1 MLLNPRSHLRWIPGT
16 LVMALLM
23 ALLAAPPAAAQQG
36 QRDERELDDPTN
48 EDESAPIFSFDIS
61 PQLLANG
68 LDLLVEK
75 RLAKDYDLDD
85 YQYEQ
90 MRQVLHE
97 HVPRFL
103 KEHQKELERLFV
115 EWTEVISAGEPPD
128 SEYVAQWAQRALPT
142 VEAFQGM
149 VGSMATD
156 MREFMTDEQ
165 QVLLDGYLA
174 VFDTGTRTLNN
185 RLQVFAQG
193 GFDPERDWLGYKEV
207 RHRSPEEA
215 RQLRQEMEEARWAA
229 MDRSRQ
235 AGRGAG
241 AGAAPPSDA
250 ELVADALASPPR
262 RVAKTVKSDKDE
274 WTRYVE
280 DFIRRYNLNDEQQQ
294 KAHSLL
300 QQQLERREHYL
311 RRKDREVERI
321 KNMFKQAQGDAQK
334 TALAETAYRRLNE
347 PIDTM
352 FQKLKEKLETLPTR
366 DQRRAAALAETQKPE
381 QRKSAPK
388 AADRKD
394 RPQ

>member
-1 MLLNPRSHLRWIPGT
+1 
-16 LVMALLM
+16 
-23 ALLAAPPAAAQQG
+23 
-36 QRDERELDDPTN
+36 
-48 EDESAPIFSFDIS
+48 
-61 PQLLANG
+61 
-68 LDLLVEK
+68 
-75 RLAKDYDLDD
+75 
-85 YQYEQ
+85 
-90 MRQVLHE
+90 
-97 HVPRFL
+97 
-103 KEHQKELERLFV
+103 
-115 EWTEVISAGEPPD
+115 
-128 SEYVAQWAQRALPT
+128 
-142 VEAFQGM
+142 
-149 VGSMATD
+149 
-156 MREFMTDEQ
+156 
-165 QVLLDGYLA
+165 
-174 VFDTGTRTLNN
+174 
-185 RLQVFAQG
+185 
-193 GFDPERDWLGYKEV
+193 
-207 RHRSPEEA
+207 
-215 RQLRQEMEEARWAA
+215 

-235 AGRGAG
+235 ARNQGGA
-241 AGAAPPSDA
+241 AAAPPSDA

-262 RVAKTVKSDKDE
+262 PVAKTVKSDKDE

-321 KNMFKQAQGDAQK
+321 RNMFKQAQGDAQK

-381 QRKSAPK
+381 QRKSASE